1 MTNNTFQPIQGMS
14 DLAAPEIFLWQRLE
28 HSAREVMRL
37 YGFCEVRTPV
47 LEYTQLF
54 TRSLGDTTDVVQKEM
69 YTLEDRGGRSLTLR
83 PEGTAG
89 VIRHVSGL
97 GAEGDDARLYYIGP
111 MFRSERPQAGRK
123 RQFHQLGVEAF
134 GAPNPVA
141 DVEVIALQLQLFEA
155 WGLHGHTLDLNTR
168 GLPED
173 RAVVARGLADAARPH
188 LGALCADCQRRFE
201 TNILRLLDCKKESC
215 QHIVAGLPPTTQFM
229 SEASRKYLDDVV
241 RLLGGLGIT
250 ARVNP
255 RLVRGL
261 DYYVHTVWEIR
272 HPALGAQDAL
282 AGGGRYQ
289 VALGDQLFNG
299 VGFAVGLERAIMAV
313 QKDHPAA
320 AQAVPQTTAWLV
332 SLGAAALEANVQFA
346 QQLRRANIACGMEL
360 GARSMKA
367 QMRAAN
373 KSGALWGVIRGDNE
387 LAKGTA
393 VLKKMADGSQEELP
407 LADIQS
413 RLATASSPA

>member
-1 MTNNTFQPIQGMS
+1 MDNLTFQPIQGMS

-28 HSAREVMRL
+28 SAARDVMRL
-37 YGFCEVRTPV
+37 WGFNEVRTPA
-47 LEYTQLF
+47 LEYTHLF

-69 YTLEDRGGRSLTLR
+69 YSFEDRGGRSLTLR

-134 GAPNPVA
+134 GAPNPAA
-141 DVEVIALQLQLFEA
+141 DAEVIALQLQLFEA
-155 WGLHGHTLDLNTR
+155 WGLQGHTLDLNTR
-168 GLPED
+168 GVPED
-173 RAVVARGLADAARPH
+173 RDAVTKGLSDAARPH
-188 LGALCADCQRRFE
+188 LGALCEDCQRRFE

-215 QHIVAGLPPTTQFM
+215 QQIVAGLPPTTQFM
-229 SEASRKYLDDVV
+229 GEASRKYLEDVL
-241 RLLGGLGIT
+241 RLLGKLGIN
-250 ARVNP
+250 AKVNP

-272 HPALGAQDAL
+272 HGALGAQDAL

-289 VALGDQLFNG
+289 VALGDKTFQG
-299 VGFAVGLERAIMAV
+299 VGFERAIMAV
-313 QKDHPAA
+313 QKDNPAPA
-320 AQAVPQTTAWLV
+320 TATPQTVAWLV
-332 SLGAAALEANVQFA
+332 ALGDAAREANLQLA
-346 QQLRRANIACGMEL
+346 KQLRCDGIACGMEL

-373 KSGALWGVIRGDNE
+373 KSGAKWVVIRGDNE
-387 LAKGTA
+387 LNAGTA
-393 VLKKMADGSQEELP
+393 ALKNLADGAQQDVPLAELP
-407 LADIQS
+407 A
-413 RLATASSPA
+413 RLKA